1 MEASRARLA
10 MDQDGAVSI
19 DEIESSVLQMPR
31 AECARLAERLIAS
44 LDEDLAVEESWRVEV
59 WRRVEELRSGAIP
72 SIPGEQ
78 VFQELDELLR

>member
-1 MEASRARLA
+1 

-31 AECARLAERLIAS
+31 AERARLAQRLIAS